1 MHQARIEQLPVVD
14 GVVQHSGKD
23 SNHRISQPVLLIR
36 KTKATAKLFPNLG
49 QRWCSGLREVPQ
61 YSQRVACVHHDLRR
75 QAELMNR
82 RGDPAA
88 QGSR

>member
-1 MHQARIEQLPVVD
+1 MLQARIEQLPVVD

-23 SNHRISQPVLLIR
+23 SNHRISQSVLLIR
-36 KTKATAKLFPNLG
+36 KTKEAAKLSPNLG

-61 YSQRVACVHHDLRR
+61 CSQRAVCVHHDLRR

-82 RGDPAA
+82 HGDLVAPE
-88 QGSR
+88 SR